1 MAILYY
7 YSSSNREARA
17 TPKEQIAFITPL
29 PKMKF
34 LLMPLSLYC
43 LESEMSEV
51 RQTAAGILA
60 MAESD
65 YMNFVQMAFF
75 RQLLEQQR
83 QQILNNAE
91 ESLKSFREAE
101 AESDISDRATQE
113 EQSTLERRFRDRE
126 RKLLLKIESAL
137 VRIQKKSY
145 GYCEKSDEPIGL
157 LRLIARPT
165 ATLSL
170 EEQEKHE
177 KLRRNYQGSQ

>member
-1 MAILYY
+1 
-7 YSSSNREARA
+7 
-17 TPKEQIAFITPL
+17 
-29 PKMKF
+29 
-34 LLMPLSLYC
+34 
-43 LESEMSEV
+43 MSEV

-83 QQILNNAE
+83 QQILNN
-91 ESLKSFREAE
+91 AE